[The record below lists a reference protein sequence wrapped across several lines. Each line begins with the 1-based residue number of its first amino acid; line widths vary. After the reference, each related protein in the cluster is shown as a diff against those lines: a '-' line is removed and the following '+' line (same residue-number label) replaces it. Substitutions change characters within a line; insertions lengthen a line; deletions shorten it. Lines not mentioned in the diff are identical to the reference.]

1 MTEEQKEKILKTD
14 GVKIADKVPNED
26 YKSTTKIDMTQ
37 KMPYIENVV
46 NGTIVAFKL
55 PNGKVKSAMVMAKS
69 NTKRKLK
76 LETEYGKTF
85 IVDFNDVVWV
95 KTGNRFPK
103 GVYEALKGKGAHRDV
118 CRTEEKA

>member
-1 MTEEQKEKILKTD
+1 MTEKLKENILD
-14 GVKIADKVPNED
+14 EGVKSTDDKVP
-26 YKSTTKIDMTQ
+26 KINMEK
-37 KMPYIENVV
+37 KMSYIENVA

-55 PNGKVKSAMVMAKS
+55 PNGKVKSAMVMEKS

-103 GVYEALKGKGAHRDV
+103 GVYEALKGVHRNV
-118 CRTEEKA
+118 KETEEA

>member
-14 GVKIADKVPNED
+14 GVKIA
-26 YKSTTKIDMTQ
+26 KIDMAK
-37 KMPYIENVV
+37 KMPYIENVA

-55 PNGKVKSAMVMAKS
+55 PNEKVKSAMVMAKS
-69 NTKRKLK
+69 STKRKLK

-85 IVDFNDVVWV
+85 IVDFKDVVWV

-118 CRTEEKA
+118 CRTEKA

>member
-26 YKSTTKIDMTQ
+26 YKSNTKIDMAQ
-37 KMPYIENVV
+37 KMPYIENVA

-69 NTKRKLK
+69 SNKRKLK